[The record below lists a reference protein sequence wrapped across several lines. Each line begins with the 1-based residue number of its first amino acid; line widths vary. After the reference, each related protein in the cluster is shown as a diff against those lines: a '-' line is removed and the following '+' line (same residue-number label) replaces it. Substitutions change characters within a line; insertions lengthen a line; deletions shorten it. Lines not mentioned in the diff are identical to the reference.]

1 MAKAQECIP
10 RRDLAIGA
18 SKITGR
24 PRTNSVEPMESVL
37 STSQGKP
44 AEVHDIDSEEIE
56 KEYACAEYAMEISLY
71 LKQREVIF
79 I

>member
-1 MAKAQECIP
+1 
-10 RRDLAIGA
+10 
-18 SKITGR
+18 
-24 PRTNSVEPMESVL
+24 MESVL